1 MLKISYRAKN
11 KYMPVIIQYTMQ
23 SKAVYKGVFAMNIG
37 DKAKELTNAV
47 MGTKEYTELKQ
58 AKSVIDK
65 NKELRSK
72 IEDFKKKEDAL
83 YKGKLSSSEAQKR
96 ATELNKIFENL
107 NSIPEV
113 NRFVNAEKSFNDML
127 QKVYRQVNDTLEASL
142 K

>member
-1 MLKISYRAKN
+1 
-11 KYMPVIIQYTMQ
+11 
-23 SKAVYKGVFAMNIG
+23 MNIG

-65 NKELRSK
+65 NKDLRSK

-83 YKGKLSSSEAQKR
+83 YKGKLSSGEAQKR
-96 ATELNKIFENL
+96 ASELNKIFESL

-113 NRFVNAEKSFNDML
+113 SRFINAEKSFNDML
-127 QKVYRQVNDTLEASL
+127 QKVYRQVNSALEASL

>member
-1 MLKISYRAKN
+1 MLKISYRVEN

>member
-1 MLKISYRAKN
+1 MLKISYIAKN
-11 KYMPVIIQYTMQ
+11 KYIPVIIQYTMQ

-37 DKAKELTNAV
+37 DKAKEFTNAV
-47 MGTKEYTELKQ
+47 MGTKEYSELKQ

-65 NKELRSK
+65 NKDLRSK

-83 YKGKLSSSEAQKR
+83 YKGKLSAGEAQKR
-96 ATELNKIFENL
+96 ATELNKSFESL

-113 NRFVNAEKSFNDML
+113 SRFVNAEKAFNDML
-127 QKVYRQVNDTLEASL
+127 QKVYRQVNSALEASL

>member
-1 MLKISYRAKN
+1 MSSYNTLCNQK
-11 KYMPVIIQYTMQ
+11 PLI
-23 SKAVYKGVFAMNIG
+23 KGVLAMNIG
-37 DKAKELTNAV
+37 DKAKELSKAV
-47 MGTKEYTELKQ
+47 MGTKEYIELKQ

-72 IEDFKKKEDAL
+72 IEDFKKKKEAL
-83 YKGKLSSSEAQKR
+83 YKGKLSTSEAQKR
-96 ATELNKIFENL
+96 AAELNKIFENL

-127 QKVYRQVNDTLEASL
+127 QKVYRQVNDALEASL

>member
-1 MLKISYRAKN
+1 
-11 KYMPVIIQYTMQ
+11 
-23 SKAVYKGVFAMNIG
+23 MNIG

-83 YKGKLSSSEAQKR
+83 YKGKLSSSDAQKR

-113 NRFVNAEKSFNDML
+113 NRFVKAEKSFNDML

-142 K
+142 R

>member
-1 MLKISYRAKN
+1 
-11 KYMPVIIQYTMQ
+11 
-23 SKAVYKGVFAMNIG
+23 MNIG

-65 NKELRSK
+65 NKGLRSK

-83 YKGKLSSSEAQKR
+83 YKGKLSSSDAQKR
-96 ATELNKIFENL
+96 ATELNKIFDNL

-127 QKVYRQVNDTLEASL
+127 QKIYRQVSDTLEASL

>member
-1 MLKISYRAKN
+1 
-11 KYMPVIIQYTMQ
+11 
-23 SKAVYKGVFAMNIG
+23 MNIG

-58 AKSVIDK
+58 AKTIIDK

-83 YKGKLSSSEAQKR
+83 YKGKLSSSDAQKR

-113 NRFVNAEKSFNDML
+113 NRFVKAEKSFNDML
-127 QKVYRQVNDTLEASL
+127 QKIYRQVNDTLEASL